1 MSRIERSSPIKVS
14 SDNFNRALLDALDKF
29 AFRNCFK
36 IKRGLGYRDY
46 NYTQVQGLISRISF
60 FLKSLRLDHGDRIAI
75 VAENSPEWIAFFIA
89 TLLSDCVVVPVSTNL
104 PAEMFRLILKD
115 SGAKVALIQDQ
126 RFYDEV
132 RNHNEELPD
141 LKTIIVINEPVDS
154 TQEVISLNSILER
167 SITPNDISELRRLAE
182 EIDSNELALIF
193 YTAQE
198 TNQPMGAVFNHFQMY
213 RSLENLSK
221 WFNFEGDDMAFT
233 LLNWGNPI
241 SLIASL
247 HYFVSG
253 VNNSL
258 AESVDTV
265 FESLQET
272 SPTVVLTI
280 PFALENI
287 YNKVMTEFGQLHG
300 SRQSIFLWALATSKE
315 YQSAGLTASNEI
327 RERYRRVDMTF
338 FSQIRGMLGGRLR
351 RIYVAGAS
359 VSDQLLDFARA
370 IGLKTFNVY
379 NVTES
384 GGFPAICSSNEDR
397 FGTCGQVAPGFQ
409 IRIADD
415 SEVLVR
421 GETVMKRYWE
431 KPEETSQTIDPDG
444 WLHTGDLGRFDSD
457 GFLYLTGYKE
467 SVIKLSK
474 GLKVMPDMV
483 EKALISH
490 PLIYQAVVFGEGRPY
505 VSALIVPKY
514 GALAALLGEAGAGGA
529 GVLNMYHPEV
539 NSAIDKVVA
548 DVNSRLDPWERI
560 EAYTL
565 LDQPF
570 SREEGELS
578 QSMKVNRN
586 VIGERYSA
594 HVEAMYPMAIRL
606 DDSTVTQV
614 HLEPEHL
621 RELLEKQDILDAW
634 IKDAGIG
641 FLLELARAKHIDI
654 TSMVHICDTAS
665 AIAQMQSEEKPLST
679 ALIVGDPTTV
689 SSILPEGEIQLQRYD
704 HIRRMRQVVITLAK
718 VVDGLL
724 FAYGV
729 DKHGYVR
736 KIHKLD
742 RELDHPTSFLLGPQ
756 FSHHAAISEK
766 CDAVVFFVPVGG
778 RQVRVFANGQL
789 VGRYT
794 DGNWYSESTSY
805 LEESVARLAEEKQ
818 INLELLT
825 RILRCAFQMS
835 EENLGAIIVLGDSE
849 AILKRSD
856 PPGIAAFATL
866 LSTPIEKIS
875 DRELITF
882 AKQDGATIVDTNQG
896 LFRGCMVLLRPEA
909 NTKADVGIGKGAR
922 HSSAAKMSAE
932 ARCLA
937 ITVSQDGPITLYD
950 SGKRILSL

>member
-1 MSRIERSSPIKVS
+1 MKVS
-14 SDNFNRALLDALDKF
+14 SGNFNRTLLDTFDKF

-36 IKRGLGYRDY
+36 IKRGAGYRDY
-46 NYTQVQGLISRISF
+46 NYMQIQGFVSRIAL
-60 FLKSLRLDHGDRIAI
+60 FLRSLRLVKGDRIAI
-75 VAENSPEWIAFFIA
+75 VAGNSPEWIAALIA
-89 TLLSDCVVVPVSTNL
+89 TLFSDCVAVPLSTSL
-104 PAEMFRLILKD
+104 PADMLRLILKD
-115 SGAKVALIQDQ
+115 SGARVALIQDQ
-126 RFYDEV
+126 KLYKEIRD
-132 RNHNEELPD
+132 HNGELPD
-141 LKTIIVINEPVDS
+141 LKTIIVVNESVES
-154 TQEVISLNSILER
+154 MSEVVSLNSILEQ
-167 SITPNDISELRRLAE
+167 SITHKDKADIRELAE
-182 EIDSNELALIF
+182 GVDPSDFAVIF
-193 YTAQE
+193 YTAKE
-198 TNQPMGAVFNHFQMY
+198 TDNPVGAVFNHFQMNK
-213 RSLENLSK
+213 SLENMSK
-221 WFNFEGDDMAFT
+221 WFHFEEDDMGFT
-233 LLNWGNPI
+233 VLNWGNPI
-241 SLIASL
+241 SLKASL
-247 HYFVSG
+247 HYFLYG

-258 AESVDTV
+258 AESIDTV

-300 SRQSIFLWALATSKE
+300 SRQSIFLWALAISKE
-315 YQSAGLTASNEI
+315 YQSAGLTASNEL

-351 RIYVAGAS
+351 RIYLAGAS
-359 VSDQLLDFARA
+359 VSEQLVDLARA

-384 GGFPAICSSNEDR
+384 GGFPAICASDEDR
-397 FGTCGQVAPGFQ
+397 SGTCGQVAPGFQ

-421 GETVMKRYWE
+421 GETVMTQYWK
-431 KPEETSQTIDPDG
+431 KPEETSRRIDADG

-514 GALAALLGEAGAGGA
+514 EALAALLGEGGDGEA
-529 GVLNMYHPEV
+529 PVLNIYHPEV
-539 NSAIDKVVA
+539 NSVLDKVVA
-548 DVNSRLDPWERI
+548 DVNSKLDPWQRI

-570 SREEGELS
+570 SREKGELS

-586 VIGERYSA
+586 VIAERYSV
-594 HVEAMYPMAIRL
+594 HVDAMYPMTIRL
-606 DDSTVTQV
+606 DDSTVTEVQ
-614 HLEPEHL
+614 LEPEHL

-634 IKDAGIG
+634 IKDAGVG
-641 FLLELARAKHIDI
+641 FLFELARAKHIDI
-654 TSMVHICDTAS
+654 TSMVHICDTVS

-679 ALIVGDPTTV
+679 ALIVGDPTRV

-718 VVDGLL
+718 VVDGVLY
-724 FAYGV
+724 AYGV

-742 RELDHPTSFLLGPQ
+742 RELDHPASFLLGPQ

-766 CDAVVFFVPVGG
+766 CDAVVFFVPIGG

-794 DGNWYSESTSY
+794 DGNWYSESTPY
-805 LEESVARLAEEKQ
+805 LEESVARLAEEKK
-818 INLELLT
+818 IDLKLLT

-835 EENLGAIIVLGDSE
+835 EENMGAIIVLGDAE
-849 AILKRSD
+849 VILKRSD

-866 LSTPIEKIS
+866 LDTPIEKIS
-875 DRELITF
+875 DRELINF
-882 AKQDGATIVDTNQG
+882 AKQDGATIIDTNQG

-950 SGKRILSL
+950 SGKSILSL